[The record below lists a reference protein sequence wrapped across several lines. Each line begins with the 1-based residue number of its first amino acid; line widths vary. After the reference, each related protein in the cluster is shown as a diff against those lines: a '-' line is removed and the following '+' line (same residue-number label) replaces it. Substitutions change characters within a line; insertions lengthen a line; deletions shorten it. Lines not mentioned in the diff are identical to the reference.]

1 MWVANA
7 LTVSRIPLAILFWV
21 TYGDPARSIALVVL
35 AALTDALDGSVARWA
50 MRRRG
55 RVTSTA
61 GEWLDPLADKVFVIG
76 VLGAIQAHDP
86 APWGLIALIAAR
98 ELVVIPLA
106 ATYRLVRASRMPH
119 AFKAG
124 LLGKAATI
132 AELAAIVALILRS
145 PVALPIAIAA
155 ATLGVAAVISYI
167 ARSLAAAP
175 AV

>member
-1 MWVANA
+1 MWLANA
-7 LTVSRIPLAILFWV
+7 LTISRIPLGILFWV
-21 TYGDPARSIALVVL
+21 TYGDRAWSIALVVL
-35 AALTDALDGSVARWA
+35 AALTDALDGTVARWA

-55 RVTSTA
+55 VTTSRA
-61 GEWLDPLADKVFVIG
+61 GEWLDPLADKAFVIL

-106 ATYRLVRASRMPH
+106 AAYRIVMPSRMPH

-124 LLGKAATI
+124 PLGKAATI
-132 AELAAIVALILRS
+132 AELVAILALILHS
-145 PVALPIAIAA
+145 PLALPIAIIA
-155 ATLGVAAVISYI
+155 ATLGVGAVITYI
-167 ARSLAAAP
+167 ARSVRTAP